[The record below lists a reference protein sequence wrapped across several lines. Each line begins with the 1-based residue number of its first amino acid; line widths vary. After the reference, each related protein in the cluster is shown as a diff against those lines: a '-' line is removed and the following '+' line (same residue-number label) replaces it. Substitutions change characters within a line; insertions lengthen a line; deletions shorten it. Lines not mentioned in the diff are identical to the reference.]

1 MCEWLAGFLGHGFGQ
16 VVQLGLNQTAKCL
29 DASDALGKRCG
40 SPGRLCMASLLRFDG
55 HSRAI
60 VNAKL
65 GDEFFGGRV
74 VNV

>member
-1 MCEWLAGFLGHGFGQ
+1 
-16 VVQLGLNQTAKCL
+16 
-29 DASDALGKRCG
+29 
-40 SPGRLCMASLLRFDG
+40 MASLLRFDG
-55 HSRAI
+55 HIRAI